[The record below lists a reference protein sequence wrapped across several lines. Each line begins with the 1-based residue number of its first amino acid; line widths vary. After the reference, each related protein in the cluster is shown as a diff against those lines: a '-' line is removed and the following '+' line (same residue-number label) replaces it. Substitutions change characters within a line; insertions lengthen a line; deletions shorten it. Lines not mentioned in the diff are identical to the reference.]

1 MRLSSNMIG
10 NSDDEINFP
19 LKLLL
24 TNREVADL
32 RKILQIIYQLISSY
46 QKLNQEDFLVDFLVP
61 C

>member
-1 MRLSSNMIG
+1 MIG

-32 RKILQIIYQLISSY
+32 RKTLQIIYQLISSY
-46 QKLNQEDFLVDFLVP
+46 RKLNQEDFLVDFLVH